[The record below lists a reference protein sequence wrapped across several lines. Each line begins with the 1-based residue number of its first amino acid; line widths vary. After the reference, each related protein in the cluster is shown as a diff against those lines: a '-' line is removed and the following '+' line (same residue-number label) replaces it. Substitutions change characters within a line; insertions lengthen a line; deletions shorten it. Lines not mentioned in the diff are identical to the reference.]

1 MELQHLQMDPLLSEQ
16 GSQSNF
22 QGNISKKNL
31 YLAQG
36 LTKDTTNKPGAVQ
49 PSQVSRETENCKEQ
63 VGHGHVLI
71 NIFIGFLKVGVLYT
85 VVFRQLL

>member
-1 MELQHLQMDPLLSEQ
+1 MWIHCYQNKALNQ
-16 GSQSNF
+16 NF

-36 LTKDTTNKPGAVQ
+36 LTKDTTNKLGAVP

-63 VGHGHVLI
+63 VGNGHVLI
-71 NIFIGFLKVGVLYT
+71 NIFIAFLKVGVLYT
-85 VVFRQLL
+85 VVYKELL